1 MIYLS
6 VEDFFEKAGK
16 YSRLPRDEE
25 KLCAIKKNS
34 GDENARE
41 ELINSY
47 LPFVSALIKRQP
59 KENQRLHTVYACIK
73 VLDKAV
79 DEFNFLQDHE
89 TFTHHL
95 SIRLKNC
102 LINCYVDRP

>member
-6 VEDFFEKAGK
+6 VEDFFDQASR
-16 YSRLPRDEE
+16 YSRLSREEE
-25 KLCAIKKNS
+25 KLCAVKKNG
-34 GDENARE
+34 GDAKARE
-41 ELINSY
+41 ALINSY
-47 LPFVSALIKRQP
+47 LPFVAALIRRQP

-79 DEFNFLQDHE
+79 DEFNFLQERE
-89 TFTHHL
+89 TFTPYL

-102 LINCYVDRP
+102 LIKCYVDRP